1 MHAAQHSVTREE
13 MTVQFS
19 QAERITKERF
29 DQLEQRFEQAEQANK
44 ERFDKVDQRFS
55 LSEQLTKERFE
66 LAEQLNKE
74 RFGIA
79 EKFNKEQFNNLNFDI
94 KELSRKHDR
103 LVWTIF
109 AGMLALF
116 FKGIIMNM
124 FI

>member
-19 QAERITKERF
+19 QAERI
-29 DQLEQRFEQAEQANK
+29 
-44 ERFDKVDQRFS
+44 
-55 LSEQLTKERFE
+55 TKERFE